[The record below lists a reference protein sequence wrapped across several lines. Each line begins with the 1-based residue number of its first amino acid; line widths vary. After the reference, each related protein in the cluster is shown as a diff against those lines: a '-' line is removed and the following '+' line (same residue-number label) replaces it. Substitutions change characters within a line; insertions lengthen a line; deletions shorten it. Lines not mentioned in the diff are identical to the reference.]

1 MKKYNFMLE
10 GSNVNFVQDILKVLR
25 EISIPFYIYLSE
37 FNVIPSNNG
46 NSQADILERD
56 GLIEFSSMIRF
67 NHFSLIEVTDFLR
80 LLKKCENIC
89 DLSFIVAFRMQS
101 VEELYL
107 NLQTPKHLYICLEI
121 EEEDV
126 ITLTV
131 SESFVNQFE
140 NVLKIYKAI
149 L

>member
-107 NLQTPKHLYICLEI
+107 NLQTPKHLYMCLEI
-121 EEEDV
+121 EEDDV

>member
-107 NLQTPKHLYICLEI
+107 NLQTLKHLYICLEV

>member
-1 MKKYNFMLE
+1 
-10 GSNVNFVQDILKVLR
+10 
-25 EISIPFYIYLSE
+25 LSE

-107 NLQTPKHLYICLEI
+107 NLQTPKHLYMCLEI

>member
-1 MKKYNFMLE
+1 MLE

-107 NLQTPKHLYICLEI
+107 NLQTPKHLYMCLEI

>member
-1 MKKYNFMLE
+1 MLE

>member
-1 MKKYNFMLE
+1 MLE

-80 LLKKCENIC
+80 LLK
-89 DLSFIVAFRMQS
+89 S
-101 VEELYL
+101 V
-107 NLQTPKHLYICLEI
+107 
-121 EEEDV
+121 
-126 ITLTV
+126 
-131 SESFVNQFE
+131 
-140 NVLKIYKAI
+140 KIFAI
-149 L
+149 

>member
-107 NLQTPKHLYICLEI
+107 NLQTPKHLYMCLEI